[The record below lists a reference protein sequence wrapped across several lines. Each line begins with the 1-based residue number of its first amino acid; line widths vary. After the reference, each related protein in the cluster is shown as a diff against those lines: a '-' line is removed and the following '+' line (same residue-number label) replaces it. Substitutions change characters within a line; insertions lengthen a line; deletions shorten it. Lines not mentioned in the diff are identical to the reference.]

1 MNGPIIVT
9 GTMSAA
15 APDLARRPVAY
26 RAAAR
31 IALAV
36 VLLAYVALITR
47 RAWEA
52 ADNVFADY
60 KDSPDGVYLSI
71 GAIMFSAALLVAA
84 AAVVIAWP
92 SARRYGYLVIALL
105 AAIASIVPAL
115 LFKWSSAPNDWP
127 WVWVADHGDLGWLR
141 VERGDG
147 HWNYWPYWDAPHSV
161 GVAIQVLLAALAIGA
176 VVQYLRLRR
185 RDRSPTR

>member
-1 MNGPIIVT
+1 
-9 GTMSAA
+9 MSTAV
-15 APDLARRPVAY
+15 PDLARRPFAH
-26 RAAAR
+26 RAATR
-31 IALAV
+31 IAFAV
-36 VLLAYVALITR
+36 ALLAYAALIAR

-71 GAIMFSAALLVAA
+71 GATMFSVALLIAA

-105 AAIASIVPAL
+105 AATASIVPAL
-115 LFKWSSAPNDWP
+115 LFKWSSAPESWP
-127 WVWVADHGDLGWLR
+127 WVWVAANGDLGWLR

-147 HWNYWPYWDAPHSV
+147 HWNYWPYWDAPHWV
-161 GVAIQVLLAALAIGA
+161 GVAIQLLLAAVAVGSAVAGYRHIHRRGA
-176 VVQYLRLRR
+176 PG
-185 RDRSPTR
+185 S